1 MPRVGNAATDPRQTR
16 LIFDVVEKFFRA
28 KRLFLKQFEGYERKV
43 LAYAAERQV
52 ERQHLKLTSEEVATL
67 LDFKELEE
75 LRDRVLFGLKE
86 LAHSLFR
93 RAGATDPF
101 DRYVSDIFH
110 EISILKEEH
119 YTVRTYGPQFES
131 SSDTEESLIILEE
144 VHEYFPRRVHHIR
157 RLFEK
162 AEGRLLEV
170 LPEFRENGILV
181 RSLALYGED
190 LLVGAYEGGLSG
202 VYAAMY
208 PHGGAAAGYL
218 DAARRFHEGGF
229 DSLAGDMLG
238 RAEGELRDGT
248 VGKRAR
254 ESAER
259 EVSRLRQALSENDG
273 PKRTASGRLAAAAP
287 AAPATPVGQG
297 RSPAPARTSGETS

>member
-1 MPRVGNAATDPRQTR
+1 MGNAAPDPRQTR

-28 KRLFLKQFEGYERKV
+28 KRLFLRQFEGYERKV
-43 LAYAAERQV
+43 LAYAAERQTD
-52 ERQHLKLTSEEVATL
+52 RRHLKLTSEEVATL

-75 LRDRVLFGLKE
+75 LRDHVLFDLKE

-93 RAGATDPF
+93 RVGATDPF

-131 SSDTEESLIILEE
+131 SADTEESLIILEE
-144 VHEYFPRRVHHIR
+144 VHEYFPRRVHHVR

-170 LPEFRENGILV
+170 LPTFRENGIFV

-190 LLVGAYEGGLSG
+190 LLAGAYEGGLSELFG
-202 VYAAMY
+202 AMY
-208 PHGGAAAGYL
+208 PQAGAVAGYL
-218 DAARRFHEGGF
+218 DASRRFHEGGF
-229 DSLAGDMLG
+229 DALAADMLG
-238 RAEGELRDGT
+238 RAESELQREA

-259 EVSRLRQALSENDG
+259 EVSRLRRALSENDG
-273 PKRTASGRLAAAAP
+273 RKRTASGRLAAA
-287 AAPATPVGQG
+287 
-297 RSPAPARTSGETS
+297 SPAPAERAPERARTSGETA